1 MKNCYVQDYIQEA
14 KELEKLFSEFIKL
27 CEEYQEKEPIYNAVS
42 KSFVYRKRI
51 KVTDRAKSLQRE
63 LLRKYEIWFV
73 VTDLIVK
80 QYSERYSEFK
90 DNYIDVK
97 GYITTNQY
105 GTINSFLNNFI
116 DAFDIQVNILHTII
130 PVISLKETNFKKLIT
145 ADLLDSELS
154 QAEHLYKNDFF
165 GAAGAITGV
174 ILERYLKTLCE
185 VNQIN
190 IGDNDTIEPLATK
203 IYKSE
208 KIPEFDIILFKSIQH
223 LASIRNKCD
232 HFKEEPKQHEV
243 RELLDK
249 VKKIT
254 FLGL

>member
-1 MKNCYVQDYIQEA
+1 MREINILDYINEA
-14 KELEKLFSEFIKL
+14 EKLEKLISEFINL
-27 CEEYQEKEPIYNAVS
+27 CEEYKKA
-42 KSFVYRKRI
+42 YRHGLPSLKL
-51 KVTDRAKSLQRE
+51 TDIAKPVQRE
-63 LLRKYEIWFV
+63 LLRKYEIWFA
-73 VTDLIVK
+73 VTKLISR
-80 QYSERYSEFK
+80 QYSDKNSEFE
-90 DNYIDVK
+90 DNYVK
-97 GYITTNQY
+97 VKDFILIKDPDYSRRSY
-105 GTINSFLNNFI
+105 LNNLI
-116 DAFDIQVNILHTII
+116 DSFDIQVNILHAII
-130 PVISLKETNFKKLIT
+130 PIIPLKETNFKKLIT

-165 GAAGAITGV
+165 RAAGAITGV

-203 IYKSE
+203 LYKSE
-208 KIPEFDIILFKSIQH
+208 KIPEFDVTLFKSIQH

-232 HFKEEPKQHEV
+232 HPKEEPKQHEV

-254 FLGL
+254 YLGL